1 MLTSAKNWSSF
12 VVLMGYASTQME
24 VMSVSAPKDKN
35 QTRTINVVKV
45 SDVARGFR
53 TVSSQFFIP
62 PANISTFFFFF
73 LVFRNWSTKRNNS
86 GGFSFVWISLWKQC
100 AQLKERDSSRK
111 WHYWVLSN
119 WPLWINSVFP
129 FLRGTPENLAKVLTD
144 E

>member
-45 SDVARGFR
+45 SDVAKGCR

-62 PANISTFFFFF
+62 PANISTFFPFFWYF
-73 LVFRNWSTKRNNS
+73 VIDLQNETTQAVFP
-86 GGFSFVWISLWKQC
+86 FVWISLWKQC

-129 FLRGTPENLAKVLTD
+129 FLRGTPANLAKVLTD